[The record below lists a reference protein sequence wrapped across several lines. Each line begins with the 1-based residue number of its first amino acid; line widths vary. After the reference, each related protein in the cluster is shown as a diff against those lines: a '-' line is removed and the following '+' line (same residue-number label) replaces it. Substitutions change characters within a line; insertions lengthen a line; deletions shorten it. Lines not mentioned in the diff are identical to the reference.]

1 MKTPNASGWLLAVA
15 SLATTAIANAQPF
28 PSIEAARNA
37 ARTMPKPIVVI
48 VDLLK

>member
-1 MKTPNASGWLLAVA
+1 MKTSNTSGWLLAVA

-28 PSIEAARNA
+28 PSIEAASDA
-37 ARTMPKPIVVI
+37 ARTIQKPAVVI